1 MNSVVFGQYYHAN
14 SWLHRLDPRTK
25 LVSMFGLMI
34 GVFLIRNIYVLLGL
48 FGLAMILVLSSKVP
62 VIKYLNSIK
71 MVASLL
77 IFTFVFQVLFNH
89 TGNELYTLDFHLTY
103 INLIIGIVA
112 LALYVFSRRL
122 LPKYRLLQFLIV
134 VVGAF
139 LLQMYWPYGDLITD
153 YQIKVY
159 DLSLINSAI
168 ILVRMLILVCLS
180 STLTL
185 CTKPTDITLGL
196 DRLFKPLAKIGVPV
210 SIFTMLISIALRF
223 IPTLINEAFRIL
235 RAQAS
240 RGVEFSEGGF
250 GKKIRQ
256 MVSLLVP
263 MFVIAYKK
271 ASDLA
276 LAMEA
281 RSYIPGKE
289 RTSLYVLHYK
299 ASDILTYSF
308 SLILIAGMVVA
319 RIML

>member
-14 SWLHRLDPRTK
+14 SWLHRLDPRCK
-25 LVSMFGLMI
+25 LVSMFLLMI
-34 GVFLIRNIYVLLGL
+34 GVFFIRNIYVLLGL
-48 FGLAMILVLSSKVP
+48 FGLAFILICTSKVP
-62 VIKYLNSIK
+62 ITKYLNSIK
-71 MVASLL
+71 TISTLL
-77 IFTFVFQVLFNH
+77 IFTFAFQVLFNH
-89 TGNELYTLDFHLTY
+89 SGKEIYAFNFHLTY
-103 INLIIGIVA
+103 INLSVGIAMLVIFI
-112 LALYVFSRRL
+112 LVRRL
-122 LPKYRLLQFLIV
+122 LPKFRLLQFLIV

-139 LLQMYWPYGDLITD
+139 LVQMYWPYGDLITD

-159 DLSLINSAI
+159 DVSLINSAI
-168 ILVRMLILVCLS
+168 ILVRMLVLVCLS
-180 STLTL
+180 SALTL
-185 CTKPTDITLGL
+185 CTKPTDITLGM
-196 DRLFKPLAKIGVPV
+196 DRLFAPLTKLHIPV

-289 RTSLYVLHYK
+289 RTSLYVLKYR
-299 ASDILTYSF
+299 ASDYITYGF
-308 SLILIAGMVVA
+308 SLILLAGMVLA

>member
-14 SWLHRLDPRTK
+14 SWLHRLDPRCK
-25 LVSMFGLMI
+25 LVSMFLLMI
-34 GVFLIRNIYVLLGL
+34 GVFFIRNIYVLLGL
-48 FGLAMILVLSSKVP
+48 FGLAFILICTSKVP
-62 VIKYLNSIK
+62 IMKYLNSIK
-71 MVASLL
+71 TISTLL
-77 IFTFVFQVLFNH
+77 VFTFAFQVLFNH
-89 TGNELYTLDFHLTY
+89 SGNEIYAFNFHLTY
-103 INLIIGIVA
+103 INLSVGIAMLILFV
-112 LALYVFSRRL
+112 LVRRL
-122 LPKYRLLQFLIV
+122 LPKFRLLQFLAV
-134 VVGAF
+134 VVVAF
-139 LLQMYWPYGDLITD
+139 LLQVYWPYGDLITD

-159 DLSLINSAI
+159 DVSLINSAI
-168 ILVRMLILVCLS
+168 ILVRMLVLVCLS
-180 STLTL
+180 SALTL
-185 CTKPTDITLGL
+185 CTKPTDITLGM
-196 DRLFKPLAKIGVPV
+196 DKLFAPLTKIRIPVP
-210 SIFTMLISIALRF
+210 IFTMLISIALRF

-281 RSYIPGKE
+281 RSYIPGKQ
-289 RTSLYVLHYK
+289 RTSLYVLKYR
-299 ASDILTYSF
+299 ASDYITYGF
-308 SLILIAGMVVA
+308 SLILLAGMIFA

>member
-14 SWLHRLDPRTK
+14 SWLHRLDPRCK
-25 LVSMFGLMI
+25 LVSMFLLMI
-34 GVFLIRNIYVLLGL
+34 GVFFIRNIYVLLGL
-48 FGLAMILVLSSKVP
+48 FGLAFILICTSKVP
-62 VIKYLNSIK
+62 IMKYLNSIK
-71 MVASLL
+71 TISTLL
-77 IFTFVFQVLFNH
+77 VFTFAFQVLFNH
-89 TGNELYTLDFHLTY
+89 SGNEIYAFNFHLTY
-103 INLIIGIVA
+103 INLSVGIAMLILFV
-112 LALYVFSRRL
+112 LVRRL
-122 LPKYRLLQFLIV
+122 LPKFRLLQFLAV
-134 VVGAF
+134 VVVAF
-139 LLQMYWPYGDLITD
+139 LLQVYWPYGDLITD

-159 DLSLINSAI
+159 DVSLINSAI
-168 ILVRMLILVCLS
+168 ILVRMLVLVCLS
-180 STLTL
+180 SALTL
-185 CTKPTDITLGL
+185 CTKPTDITLGM
-196 DRLFKPLAKIGVPV
+196 DKLFAPLTKIHVPV
-210 SIFTMLISIALRF
+210 PIFTMLISIALRF

-281 RSYIPGKE
+281 RSYIPGKQ
-289 RTSLYVLHYK
+289 RTSLYVLKYR
-299 ASDILTYSF
+299 ASDYITYGF
-308 SLILIAGMVVA
+308 SLILLAGMIFA

>member
-25 LVSMFGLMI
+25 IICLFLLMI
-34 GVFLIRNIYVLLGL
+34 GVFIIRNIFVLCGL
-48 FGLAMILVLSSKVP
+48 FVAAIILVLTSKVP
-62 VIKYLNSIK
+62 ISKYLKSIK
-71 MVASLL
+71 TIFSLL
-77 IFTFVFQVLFNH
+77 VFTFVFQILFNH
-89 TGNELYTLDFHLTY
+89 AGEELYALSFHLTY
-103 INLIIGIVA
+103 INLAVGILMLIVYF
-112 LALYVFSRRL
+112 LVRRL
-122 LPKYRLLQFLIV
+122 LPKFRFLQFLIV
-134 VVGAF
+134 IVGAF
-139 LLQMYWPYGDLITD
+139 LLQMYWPYGELITD

-159 DLSLINSAI
+159 DVSLINSGI
-168 ILVRMLILVCLS
+168 ILVRMLVLVCLS

-196 DRLFKPLAKIGVPV
+196 DRIFRPLTKIKVPV
-210 SIFTMLISIALRF
+210 EIFTMLISIALRF

-240 RGVEFSEGGF
+240 RGVEFSEGGLV
-250 GKKIRQ
+250 KKVRQ

-281 RSYIPGKE
+281 RSYIPGKP
-289 RTSLYVLHYK
+289 RTSLYLLKYR
-299 ASDILTYSF
+299 AGDIITMIF
-308 SLILIAGMVVA
+308 SLLLFSAMIVA
-319 RIML
+319 RVML